1 MSSRPHRGVFGGV
14 LIDMAV
20 LPKTSRLDASGLST
34 AVKQRLGFGLLLLA
48 ATLCLSLGAAASAR
62 AAETGISVN
71 GDAATAIADAKALDV
86 TWVRRFVRWDATEP
100 QRAGSYDGGA
110 IGELD
115 DFVSRAHTAKKK
127 VALTVIGSPRWAN
140 GSSDFLV
147 PPTDPASYASFIG
160 RLAARYKG
168 RVQSWEIWNEPD
180 EAEFWHG
187 TTPSPANYAPLLKAS
202 YPAIKSAD
210 PATQVVAGP
219 LTGNNYDFL
228 QGLYDQGARGSF
240 DAVGVHTDTAC
251 GINPPSVF
259 YSEGGRIGRFTFLG
273 FREVHAVM
281 VAHGDGGKPI
291 TMSEMGWSATTT
303 RCDRGAWAGLKD
315 AGVSESVQA
324 DFLAQAYHC
333 LAGYPYM
340 QTGIWFSMRDYGSA
354 ESELNRYGLLRWN
367 GTRRASWAA
376 MRSVATEGDQLKTS
390 CGDLEPPVIKI
401 LAPLVSTQFQDQI
414 YISASAHDADSG
426 LKSLQFYINGSRVS
440 GALASNDVPLERT
453 LTTSKFPFG
462 PTTIK
467 VRATDVSGSSSYSTV
482 SVDRINMRTLPV
494 QQTALSF
501 KLTGT
506 GATKT
511 VRGRLTV
518 PGKQLLP
525 TGTVWLRWQRY
536 TRKRWITKRA
546 SYYWVTK
553 YARQRSPAAPFSFV
567 QKLSKGRWRASA
579 SYAAN
584 YPFTKAAASKTLTI
598 R

>member
-1 MSSRPHRGVFGGV
+1 
-14 LIDMAV
+14 MAV
-20 LPKTSRLDASGLST
+20 LSKTSLLDASGLST

-71 GDAATAIADAKALDV
+71 GDTATAIADAKALDV
-86 TWVRRFVRWDATEP
+86 TWVRSFVNWNALEP
-100 QRAGSYDGGA
+100 VAAGSYSPSA
-110 IGELD
+110 IAELD
-115 DFVSRAHTAKKK
+115 DLVARAHAAKKRL
-127 VALTVIGSPRWAN
+127 ALTVLGTPQWES
-140 GSSDFLV
+140 GSSDARTA
-147 PPTDPASYASFIG
+147 PRDPASYAAFIG

-202 YPAIKSAD
+202 YSAIKSAD

-228 QGLYDQGARGSF
+228 EGLYDQGARGSF

-251 GINPPSVF
+251 GLNPPSVF

-303 RCDRGAWAGLKD
+303 RCDRGRWAGLKD
-315 AGVSESVQA
+315 AGVSESDQA
-324 DFLAQAYHC
+324 DFLTQAYHC

-340 QTGIWFSMRDYGSA
+340 QAGIWFSMRDYGSA

-401 LAPLVSTQFQDQI
+401 LSPVAATQFQDQI

-440 GALASNDVPLERT
+440 GALATNDVPLERT
-453 LTTSKFPFG
+453 LTTSKLPFG
-462 PTTIK
+462 PTIIK
-467 VRATDVSGSSSYSTV
+467 VRATDVAGSSSYSTV
-482 SVDRINMRTLPV
+482 SVDRIKMRTLPV

-501 KLTGT
+501 KVTGKKRV
-506 GATKT
+506 KT

-525 TGTVWLRWQRY
+525 TGTIWLRWQRY
-536 TRKRWITKRA
+536 TRKRWATKRV

-567 QKLSKGRWRASA
+567 QQLSKGRWRASA

-584 YPFTKAAASKTLTI
+584 YPFTKAAASRTLTI